1 MKLNTTIKTL
11 CAAVALAA
19 SAAASA
25 ALVTEANRDNFNLAP
40 GALGTGGTTSPFN
53 QASFAYDSSTLL
65 TFTSGSGG
73 TFSTTFGWN
82 GTDLSVPV
90 VGSTL
95 GTNNILSFL
104 PAGYLAGYGVNV
116 NTVVDTWGITF
127 NGWASGTFSVVN
139 GEVILSYNTGNVDL
153 FLLKGT
159 WNGSYVNPVENFQN
173 LGNFMDINILGGQ
186 LGAGNTYL
194 DGVVSFGDTDDVY
207 GNLFNKVGSLPSC
220 ATGSGFAQIAS
231 CEEAA
236 PIWSTFNFNTADVV
250 LIEDVEGNQIS
261 GHHAGWVQFDV
272 PEPTSLALL
281 GAGLVGLG
289 AIRRRKVAS

>member
-1 MKLNTTIKTL
+1 
-11 CAAVALAA
+11 
-19 SAAASA
+19 
-25 ALVTEANRDNFNLAP
+25 
-40 GALGTGGTTSPFN
+40 
-53 QASFAYDSSTLL
+53 
-65 TFTSGSGG
+65 
-73 TFSTTFGWN
+73 
-82 GTDLSVPV
+82 
-90 VGSTL
+90 
-95 GTNNILSFL
+95 
-104 PAGYLAGYGVNV
+104 
-116 NTVVDTWGITF
+116 
-127 NGWASGTFSVVN
+127 
-139 GEVILSYNTGNVDL
+139 
-153 FLLKGT
+153 
-159 WNGSYVNPVENFQN
+159 
-173 LGNFMDINILGGQ
+173 MDINILGGQ

-194 DGVVSFGDTDDVY
+194 DGVVSFGETDDVY

-231 CEEAA
+231 CKEAA

>member
-1 MKLNTTIKTL
+1 MKLNSTIKTL

-25 ALVTEANRDNFNLAP
+25 ALVTEVNRDNFYLAP
-40 GALGTGGTTSPFN
+40 GALGTFAKTSNFN
-53 QASFAYDSSTLL
+53 RADFAYDSSTLL
-65 TFTSGSGG
+65 NFTNELGG
-73 TFSTTFGWN
+73 TFSTSFGWN
-82 GTDLSVPV
+82 GSDFSVPV
-90 VGSTL
+90 DGSSL

-104 PAGYLAGYGVNV
+104 PSGNTAGYGFEVSASN
-116 NTVVDTWGITF
+116 NWGITF
-127 NGWASGTFSVVN
+127 NGTASGTFSVVD
-139 GEVILSYNTGNVDL
+139 GKVILSYNSGNVNL

-159 WNGSYVNPVENFQN
+159 WNGDEENPLQTYEN

-186 LGAGNTYL
+186 LGTGNTYL
-194 DGVVSFGDTDDVY
+194 DGVVSFVETSGSY
-207 GNLFNKVGSLPSC
+207 SNLFKTANSTSNC
-220 ATGSGFAQIAS
+220 AANSGFSQ
-231 CEEAA
+231 CA